1 MLKFFCKIIKFLY
14 KCNMLK
20 YIINFL
26 IKICLINIFTIKIFS
41 QNCCD
46 ECFENCKKILCKKN
60 DNNSALD
67 NNNSDLDNNNSDFD
81 NNLNLNNKNDNS
93 NSNNNP
99 NSNSNSNNN
108 PDLDDNQEKYFES
121 LLDNDNFDN
130 NIRNFDDSIFSE
142 NSNSTDAEYT
152 IVKDGTKGK
161 DGIWGKGSYGTVY
174 KVKNKK
180 GKHFALKKN
189 FIPENEESATKK
201 EIQTLIKCRDCK
213 NVIKIV
219 DAYKKD
225 GTEIKD
231 GENVYGFYYYI
242 ITELYDHGDLSNIS
256 SIDNIKSH
264 NIKKYYIILRRI
276 IYQMINAVKQVH
288 DKGIIHRDIKPD
300 NFFIGENDKLY
311 LGDFGCATENY
322 DGISAGDFKYRCN
335 HLLTYLETKGK
346 GLKQDEKFNK
356 LYKFL
361 DIFALATSIFHFL
374 TGRRFLAQID
384 YKDFIN
390 ENITADKKWEQII
403 YDRFDEK
410 DISGKLSIFRYT
422 SEECE
427 YNENVAFEEWK
438 ELEEYIKLEESG
450 IIDIESTFPYF
461 KALVSYYLSLNAVKP
476 TASQA
481 EQALLKLQSTTPNN
495 DKDSLK
501 QNEKVG
507 SFANMALG
515 VILPIAGILAAAYS
529 TKVESRQNGESKQ
542 FGALSLFAKS
552 IMPEMFSLF
561 AKAMEY
567 IKK

>member
-1 MLKFFCKIIKFLY
+1 MIKNKISLLLTT
-14 KCNMLK
+14 CLMH
-20 YIINFL
+20 II
-26 IKICLINIFTIKIFS
+26 TIEIFS
-41 QNCCD
+41 QDYCKNICYCCKD
-46 ECFENCKKILCKKN
+46 ICCGCLY
-60 DNNSALD
+60 
-67 NNNSDLDNNNSDFD
+67 NNNKKSEEEEQEQYFDDLLKDFD
-81 NNLNLNNKNDNS
+81 KNIKKFN
-93 NSNNNP
+93 
-99 NSNSNSNNN
+99 
-108 PDLDDNQEKYFES
+108 
-121 LLDNDNFDN
+121 
-130 NIRNFDDSIFSE
+130 DSIFSE
-142 NSNSTDAEYT
+142 NPDSTDAEYT
-152 IVKDGTKGK
+152 IVKDGTESNKG
-161 DGIWGKGSYGTVY
+161 ILGKGSFGTVY

-180 GKHFALKKN
+180 GKFFAFKKI
-189 FIPENEESATKK
+189 FIPKDVESVTKK
-201 EIQTLIKCRDCK
+201 EIQALIKCRDCK

-231 GENVYGFYYYI
+231 GENVDGFYYYI
-242 ITELYDHGDLSNIS
+242 ITELYDNGDLFKSS
-256 SIDNIKSH
+256 SIDDIKSH
-264 NIKKYYIILRRI
+264 NIKRYYIILRRI

-427 YNENVAFEEWK
+427 YNENVAFEEYQ
-438 ELEEYIKLEESG
+438 EPEEYKKLDS
-450 IIDIESTFPYF
+450 DFVTFL
-461 KALVSYYLSLNAVKP
+461 KKI
-476 TASQA
+476 
-481 EQALLKLQSTTPNN
+481 LLKFDFETFDVVTIDDLINSAFYQGL
-495 DKDSLK
+495 KSLVK
-501 QNEKVG
+501 EEKNLV
-507 SFANMALG
+507 
-515 VILPIAGILAAAYS
+515 
-529 TKVESRQNGESKQ
+529 
-542 FGALSLFAKS
+542 
-552 IMPEMFSLF
+552 
-561 AKAMEY
+561 
-567 IKK
+567 

>member
-1 MLKFFCKIIKFLY
+1 MHII
-14 KCNMLK
+14 
-20 YIINFL
+20 
-26 IKICLINIFTIKIFS
+26 TIEIFS
-41 QNCCD
+41 QDCCKNI
-46 ECFENCKKILCKKN
+46 CYCCKDICCGCLY
-60 DNNSALD
+60 
-67 NNNSDLDNNNSDFD
+67 NNNKKSEEEGQEQEQYFNKLLKDFD
-81 NNLNLNNKNDNS
+81 KNIKKFN
-93 NSNNNP
+93 
-99 NSNSNSNNN
+99 
-108 PDLDDNQEKYFES
+108 
-121 LLDNDNFDN
+121 
-130 NIRNFDDSIFSE
+130 DSIFSE
-142 NSNSTDAEYT
+142 NPDSTDAEYT
-152 IVKDGTKGK
+152 IVKDGTESNKG
-161 DGIWGKGSYGTVY
+161 ILGKGSFGTVY

-180 GKHFALKKN
+180 GKFFAFKKI
-189 FIPENEESATKK
+189 FIPKDVESVTKK

-225 GTEIKD
+225 GTEFKD
-231 GENVYGFYYYI
+231 GKNVDGFYYYI
-242 ITELYDHGDLSNIS
+242 ITELYDHGDLSDIR
-256 SIDNIKSH
+256 SIDNIKIH
-264 NIKKYYIILRRI
+264 NIKRYYIILRRI

-427 YNENVAFEEWK
+427 YNENVAFEEYQ
-438 ELEEYIKLEESG
+438 EPEEYKKLDS
-450 IIDIESTFPYF
+450 DFVTFL
-461 KALVSYYLSLNAVKP
+461 KKI
-476 TASQA
+476 
-481 EQALLKLQSTTPNN
+481 LLKFDFETFDVVTIDDLINSAFYQGL
-495 DKDSLK
+495 KSLVK
-501 QNEKVG
+501 EEKNLV
-507 SFANMALG
+507 
-515 VILPIAGILAAAYS
+515 
-529 TKVESRQNGESKQ
+529 
-542 FGALSLFAKS
+542 
-552 IMPEMFSLF
+552 
-561 AKAMEY
+561 
-567 IKK
+567 

>member
-1 MLKFFCKIIKFLY
+1 MIKNKISLLLTT
-14 KCNMLK
+14 CLMH
-20 YIINFL
+20 II
-26 IKICLINIFTIKIFS
+26 TIEIFS
-41 QNCCD
+41 QDYCKNICYCCKDICCD
-46 ECFENCKKILCKKN
+46 CLY
-60 DNNSALD
+60 
-67 NNNSDLDNNNSDFD
+67 NNNKKSEEEGQDQEQYFNKLLKDFD
-81 NNLNLNNKNDNS
+81 KNI
-93 NSNNNP
+93 
-99 NSNSNSNNN
+99 
-108 PDLDDNQEKYFES
+108 K
-121 LLDNDNFDN
+121 
-130 NIRNFDDSIFSE
+130 IFDDSIFSE
-142 NSNSTDAEYT
+142 NPNFTDAEYT
-152 IVKDGTKGK
+152 IVKDGTESNKG
-161 DGIWGKGSYGTVY
+161 ILGKGSFGTVY

-180 GKHFALKKN
+180 GKFFAFKKI
-189 FIPENEESATKK
+189 FIPKDVESVTKK

-288 DKGIIHRDIKPD
+288 DKGIIHRDISLQ
-300 NFFIGENDKLY
+300 NFFIGKDYNLY
-311 LGDFGCATENY
+311 LGDFGCATEQY
-322 DGISAGDFKYRCN
+322 DGRCAGN
-335 HLLTYLETKGK
+335 HLYSCVHLQLYLNKKGNE
-346 GLKQDEKFNK
+346 LKQDEKFNK

-438 ELEEYIKLEESG
+438 ELEEYKKLDS
-450 IIDIESTFPYF
+450 DFVTFL
-461 KALVSYYLSLNAVKP
+461 KKI
-476 TASQA
+476 
-481 EQALLKLQSTTPNN
+481 LLKFDFETFDVVTIDDLINSAFYQGL
-495 DKDSLK
+495 KSLVK
-501 QNEKVG
+501 EEKNLV
-507 SFANMALG
+507 
-515 VILPIAGILAAAYS
+515 
-529 TKVESRQNGESKQ
+529 
-542 FGALSLFAKS
+542 
-552 IMPEMFSLF
+552 
-561 AKAMEY
+561 
-567 IKK
+567 

>member
-1 MLKFFCKIIKFLY
+1 MHII
-14 KCNMLK
+14 
-20 YIINFL
+20 
-26 IKICLINIFTIKIFS
+26 TIEIFS
-41 QNCCD
+41 QDCCKNI
-46 ECFENCKKILCKKN
+46 CYCCKDICCGCLY
-60 DNNSALD
+60 
-67 NNNSDLDNNNSDFD
+67 NNNKKSEEEGQDQEQYFNKLLKDFD
-81 NNLNLNNKNDNS
+81 KNI
-93 NSNNNP
+93 
-99 NSNSNSNNN
+99 
-108 PDLDDNQEKYFES
+108 K
-121 LLDNDNFDN
+121 
-130 NIRNFDDSIFSE
+130 IFDDSIFSE
-142 NSNSTDAEYT
+142 NPNFTDAEYT
-152 IVKDGTKGK
+152 IVKDGTESNKG
-161 DGIWGKGSYGTVY
+161 ILGKGSFGTVY

-180 GKHFALKKN
+180 GKFFAFKKI
-189 FIPENEESATKK
+189 FIPKDVESVTKK

-427 YNENVAFEEWK
+427 YNENVAFEEYQ
-438 ELEEYIKLEESG
+438 EPEEYKKLDS
-450 IIDIESTFPYF
+450 DFVTFL
-461 KALVSYYLSLNAVKP
+461 KKI
-476 TASQA
+476 
-481 EQALLKLQSTTPNN
+481 LLKFDFETFDVVTIDDLINSAFYQGL
-495 DKDSLK
+495 KSLVK
-501 QNEKVG
+501 EEKNLV
-507 SFANMALG
+507 
-515 VILPIAGILAAAYS
+515 
-529 TKVESRQNGESKQ
+529 
-542 FGALSLFAKS
+542 
-552 IMPEMFSLF
+552 
-561 AKAMEY
+561 
-567 IKK
+567 